1 MKRIVRLTESDL
13 TRIVKRVI
21 KENNRN
27 NNSFEPDVFYF
38 GLRKL
43 ARELQNA
50 GYNAKHTGINM
61 DFITVVIPKQED
73 LQITLNDEGQFVVQ
87 PRSAKHR
94 DDKVLYKSIKT
105 YKGEFADNLESGIKD
120 IISYF
125 NFESKKDDW
134 KLKPG
139 PRPFH
144 KY

>member
-1 MKRIVRLTESDL
+1 MKKIIRLTESDL
-13 TRIVKRVI
+13 TRIVRRVI
-21 KENNRN
+21 KEN

-43 ARELQNA
+43 ARELQSA
-50 GYNAKHTGINM
+50 GYDAKHTGINM
-61 DFITVVIPKQED
+61 DFVTVVIPKQED

-144 KY
+144 RY